1 MHVLHALPWLSNKM
15 LKSPL
20 LVKYNLNGPSIHLHN
35 NFLQFLIS
43 FLAMPWEG
51 AISWES
57 IGILIEAK
65 WWILLITI
73 EKYHNVQ
80 VVKQKNYTVRKIFI
94 NCRKMIHLLRFFG
107 YQILFWLWRICQN
120 LIRIGALVQK
130 FWGWKKVGKSNKRR
144 TCYLTSFF
152 LN

>member
-80 VVKQKNYTVRKIFI
+80 VVKQKNYPVRKIFI
-94 NCRKMIHLLRFFG
+94 NCRNMIDFLRFFG
-107 YQILFWLWRICQN
+107 YQILSWLLFKSWEF
-120 LIRIGALVQK
+120 K
-130 FWGWKKVGKSNKRR
+130 SWKKVGKLNEQR
-144 TCYLTSFF
+144 TCYLTSIL